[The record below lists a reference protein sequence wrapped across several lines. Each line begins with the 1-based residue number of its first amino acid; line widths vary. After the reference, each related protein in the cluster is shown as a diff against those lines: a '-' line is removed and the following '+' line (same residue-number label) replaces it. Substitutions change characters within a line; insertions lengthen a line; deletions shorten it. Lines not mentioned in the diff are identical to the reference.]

1 MGTRFRRSF
10 KVAPGVRVNLNKKS
24 ASISFGPKGLKHT
37 VSTTGKSHTT
47 VGIPGT
53 GLSYTTSSGG
63 KSGAQQGA
71 VSIPAAQRPTSPKSK
86 TVALLLC
93 IFLGFFGVHRFY
105 VGKTGTGVIWLLTAG
120 ACGIGWLVDIVTIL
134 CGGFYD
140 SNGCALRF
148 SPTEEEQE
156 TAQIMADY
164 EATSAA
170 ELWSRWGDHLK
181 YQPQKDRRARALSGD
196 LMPDVVDLEKKCAT
210 FIGGGGDKY
219 ATTLIG
225 CTCPDFVEREKPCKH
240 MYWLAHELGVD
251 DGEE

>member
-63 KSGAQQGA
+63 KSGTQQGT
-71 VSIPAAQRPTSPKSK
+71 VSIPAARRPTSPKNK

-93 IFLGFFGVHRFY
+93 IFLGFFGAHRFY

-120 ACGIGWLVDIVTIL
+120 ACGIGWLVDIFTIL
-134 CGGFYD
+134 LGGFYD
-140 SNGCALRF
+140 SEGRVLRF
-148 SPTEEEQE
+148 QPTE
-156 TAQIMADY
+156 
-164 EATSAA
+164 A
-170 ELWSRWGDHLK
+170 ELAAAGE
-181 YQPQKDRRARALSGD
+181 A
-196 LMPDVVDLEKKCAT
+196 PD
-210 FIGGGGDKY
+210 
-219 ATTLIG
+219 
-225 CTCPDFVEREKPCKH
+225 PD
-240 MYWLAHELGVD
+240 A
-251 DGEE
+251 EE

>member
-37 VSTTGKSHTT
+37 VSTTGK
-47 VGIPGT
+47 

-120 ACGIGWLVDIVTIL
+120 ACGIGWLVDIFTIL
-134 CGGFYD
+134 LGGFYD
-140 SNGCALRF
+140 SEGRVLRF
-148 SPTEEEQE
+148 QPTE
-156 TAQIMADY
+156 
-164 EATSAA
+164 A
-170 ELWSRWGDHLK
+170 ELAAAGE
-181 YQPQKDRRARALSGD
+181 A
-196 LMPDVVDLEKKCAT
+196 PD
-210 FIGGGGDKY
+210 
-219 ATTLIG
+219 
-225 CTCPDFVEREKPCKH
+225 PD
-240 MYWLAHELGVD
+240 A
-251 DGEE
+251 EE

>member
-86 TVALLLC
+86 TMALLLC

-120 ACGIGWLVDIVTIL
+120 ACGRSAGWSIFSLSCSVVSMTPRAVCCGSSPQRPSSPLPVKRRILTSRSKAPHSRKSPPGISGRVSVFL
-134 CGGFYD
+134 CGFRV
-140 SNGCALRF
+140 S
-148 SPTEEEQE
+148 
-156 TAQIMADY
+156 
-164 EATSAA
+164 
-170 ELWSRWGDHLK
+170 
-181 YQPQKDRRARALSGD
+181 
-196 LMPDVVDLEKKCAT
+196 
-210 FIGGGGDKY
+210 
-219 ATTLIG
+219 
-225 CTCPDFVEREKPCKH
+225 
-240 MYWLAHELGVD
+240 
-251 DGEE
+251 

>member
-120 ACGIGWLVDIVTIL
+120 ACGIGWLVVIFTIQPSSPLPVKCRILTLRSKAPHNRKSPPGISGRVSAFL
-134 CGGFYD
+134 CGFRV
-140 SNGCALRF
+140 S
-148 SPTEEEQE
+148 
-156 TAQIMADY
+156 
-164 EATSAA
+164 
-170 ELWSRWGDHLK
+170 
-181 YQPQKDRRARALSGD
+181 
-196 LMPDVVDLEKKCAT
+196 
-210 FIGGGGDKY
+210 
-219 ATTLIG
+219 
-225 CTCPDFVEREKPCKH
+225 
-240 MYWLAHELGVD
+240 
-251 DGEE
+251 